1 MSPLPSTPETWG
13 HDVVLADGSTACIRP
28 VTAAD
33 DHLIANL
40 HGRLSEESV
49 RMRYF
54 GAHPRLSEDEMA
66 RLVEQE
72 GPDHLA
78 LAAERG
84 GQFIGMAQYDRV
96 PGSDVAEVA
105 FVVADDHQGLGI
117 GTLLLEYLASEGR
130 RFGLKRFAADTLLE
144 NSQMVQVFRDA
155 GFTQRS
161 RLEAG
166 VIRVVMDISPTQDAL
181 SALYER
187 DRLAAARSMQRLLR
201 PHSVA
206 VIGASRKAGTVG
218 HELVRNLVGG
228 GFQGPVYPV
237 NPTATHIGSLPCFAS
252 IEAVPG
258 DIDLAIVAVPA
269 RSVPETVEACGR
281 KGVGGL
287 IVISSHF
294 AEDGAAGAA
303 LEREAARLAHSYGMR
318 LVGPNCFGVLNTDPE
333 ISMNATFAKDTP
345 TQGSLGFASQSGGLG
360 IAILAEARKR
370 GIGLSSFVS
379 MGNKADVSGNDLIS
393 WWSEDNDTKVGLL
406 YLESFGNPR
415 KFARLARQF
424 SRNKPLIAVKSGR
437 TAVGRRAASSHT
449 AALASS
455 DETVAALFRQTGVI
469 RVDTIEELF
478 DVAQVVESQ
487 PFGRGLRTAVLS
499 NVGGP
504 GVLAVD
510 AL

>member
-13 HDVVLADGSTACIRP
+13 RDVVLADGSTACIRP

-228 GFQGPVYPV
+228 GFQGPFTPSTRQPPTSAACPASPV
-237 NPTATHIGSLPCFAS
+237 SRLSPATSTWLSWPCLPALCPRRSRRAAARGSVASLSSPRTLPRTVPPAPPWSARQRAWPTLTGCGSSAPTA
-252 IEAVPG
+252 
-258 DIDLAIVAVPA
+258 
-269 RSVPETVEACGR
+269 
-281 KGVGGL
+281 
-287 IVISSHF
+287 
-294 AEDGAAGAA
+294 
-303 LEREAARLAHSYGMR
+303 
-318 LVGPNCFGVLNTDPE
+318 LVF
-333 ISMNATFAKDTP
+333 STP
-345 TQGSLGFASQSGGLG
+345 TQ
-360 IAILAEARKR
+360 
-370 GIGLSSFVS
+370 
-379 MGNKADVSGNDLIS
+379 
-393 WWSEDNDTKVGLL
+393 
-406 YLESFGNPR
+406 
-415 KFARLARQF
+415 
-424 SRNKPLIAVKSGR
+424 KS
-437 TAVGRRAASSHT
+437 
-449 AALASS
+449 
-455 DETVAALFRQTGVI
+455 
-469 RVDTIEELF
+469 
-478 DVAQVVESQ
+478 
-487 PFGRGLRTAVLS
+487 P
-499 NVGGP
+499 
-504 GVLAVD
+504 
-510 AL
+510 